1 MIRIDNLT
9 TKATKISSCEPLLSN
24 VSCTFP
30 SSLITAIVGK
40 SGVGKTTLLYC
51 IAQLQEMSAGSICVY
66 GRKIQ
71 GILAQERAQLIGFVF
86 QNFNL
91 FPQLTALENCMQPLM
106 VVNGLSYVD
115 AQAKA
120 LNFFTSFDLAAYK
133 NAYPATLSGGQKQ
146 RVAIARARM
155 LGPQVLLLD
164 EPTSALDQE
173 NSMILAQLLKKLSRQ
188 GVTIVVTSHD
198 KEFVSMVQDKT
209 FEMVDGCMREI
220 V

>member
-1 MIRIDNLT
+1 
-9 TKATKISSCEPLLSN
+9 
-24 VSCTFP
+24 
-30 SSLITAIVGK
+30 
-40 SGVGKTTLLYC
+40 
-51 IAQLQEMSAGSICVY
+51 MSAGSICVY